1 MLNIDYYQSFKTI
14 TMISFIKHICLTIL
28 ALGILF
34 FFTTCHDKKTDED
47 TRTVFNYNEMAGITS
62 LDPASAN
69 NLEDIWAVNQIFN
82 GLVQM
87 DDSLLVVPCIA
98 KKWTI
103 SEDGLMYTFTLRND
117 VYFQDNKC
125 FENEKGRNVT
135 AKDFV
140 FSFNRLYDS
149 RVSSAV
155 SFLANVDRSEKTN
168 YKGFSATN
176 DSTFVIYLK
185 EPFSAFLSVLTMK
198 YFSVIPHEATDFYGQ
213 EFRRN
218 PIGTGPFKFKL
229 WDEGTKLVLLKNENY
244 FEYDGKNRLP
254 YLDAVT
260 VSFVKD
266 RETAFM
272 ELLNGKYDML
282 SGADAFNIN
291 EVLDKNGNLQPVYA
305 QKFFLQKQTFLKT
318 DYLGILVDNNMELVQ
333 NSPLRIKA
341 LRKAINYGFDRVKMV
356 QFFRNN
362 IGYPATAGFIPNGLP
377 SFNESIVKGY
387 TYDPEKVRQL
397 LIEAGFPNGENL
409 PEITLHTTDNY
420 LEQTEFIQS
429 QLADNNIKVNISV
442 DKPSVLRQAVASC
455 DYNFFKKSW
464 VGDYA
469 DEENFMSLFYSKN
482 FAPVGSNYTH
492 YKNPDF
498 DILFEKVI
506 KEQNRDNKNKL
517 YQQMDQI
524 LIDDAPIVPL
534 YYDQVIRLVTK
545 NIKGLNTNPMN
556 LLNLKLTQKLKK

>member
-1 MLNIDYYQSFKTI
+1 MASVFNYFKLLGV
-14 TMISFIKHICLTIL
+14 S
-28 ALGILF
+28 ALVIAFLSTCSD
-34 FFTTCHDKKTDED
+34 TTTEED
-47 TRTVFNYNEMAGITS
+47 TRTVFNYNEMAGISS

-69 NLEDIWAVNQIFN
+69 NTEDIWAVNQLFN

-87 DDSLLVVPCIA
+87 DDSLKVVPAIA
-98 KKWTI
+98 KKWFI
-103 SEDGLMYTFTLRND
+103 SDDGLTYTFILRDD
-117 VYFQDNKC
+117 VYFHDNKC
-125 FENEKGRNVT
+125 FEHEKGRKVT
-135 AKDFV
+135 PKDFV
-140 FSFNRLYDS
+140 FSFNRLYDP

-155 SFLANVDRSEKTN
+155 SFLSNIDRSEKTN
-168 YKGFSATN
+168 YKGFTAPD

-185 EPFSAFLSVLTMK
+185 EPFSAFLSVLTTK
-198 YFSVIPHEATDFYGQ
+198 YFSVLPYEATEMYGQ
-213 EFRRN
+213 DFRRN
-218 PIGTGPFKFKL
+218 PVGSGPFKFKL
-229 WDEGTKLVLLKNENY
+229 WEEGTKLVLLKNDHY
-244 FEYDGKNRLP
+244 FEFEGSNRLP

-260 VSFVKD
+260 ISFVKD

-291 EVLDKNGNLQPVYA
+291 DVLDKNGNLQPVYA
-305 QKFFLQKQTFLKT
+305 EKFDLQKSTFLKT
-318 DYLGILVDNNMELVQ
+318 DYLGMLIDDNMELVKK
-333 NSPLRIKA
+333 SPLRIKA

-356 QFFRNN
+356 KYFRNN

-377 SFNESIVKGY
+377 SFNDKIVKGY
-387 TYDPEKVRQL
+387 TYNPEKVRQL
-397 LIEAGFPNGENL
+397 LIEAGYPDGKGL

-429 QLADNNIKVNISV
+429 QLAENNINIKISV
-442 DKPSVLRQAVASC
+442 DKASVLRQAVASC
-455 DYNFFKKSW
+455 EYNFFKKSW

-506 KEQNRDNKNKL
+506 REQNREVKSTL
-517 YQQMDQI
+517 YQKMDQM

-534 YYDQVIRLVTK
+534 YYDQVIRLVHK
-545 NIKGLNTNPMN
+545 NIRDLNTNPMN
-556 LLNLKLTQKLKK
+556 LLNLKLVKKDLKKGA

>member
-1 MLNIDYYQSFKTI
+1 MGSI
-14 TMISFIKHICLTIL
+14 IKFVKLTV
-28 ALGILF
+28 LF
-34 FFTTCHDKKTDED
+34 LIIVATTTTCSDNKQENDN
-47 TRTVFNYNEMAGITS
+47 RTVFNYNEMAGISS

-69 NLEDIWAVNQIFN
+69 NTEDIWGVNQVFN
-82 GLVQM
+82 GLVQL
-87 DDSLLVVPCIA
+87 DDSLKVKPCIA
-98 KKWTI
+98 KRWFL
-103 SEDGLMYTFTLRND
+103 SDDGLTYTFILRDD
-117 VYFQDNKC
+117 VYFHDNPC
-125 FENEKGRNVT
+125 FDDKKGRKVT

-140 FSFNRLYDS
+140 ISFNRLYDA

-155 SFLANVDRSEKTN
+155 SLLSNIDRSEKTG
-168 YKGFSATN
+168 YKGFLASN
-176 DSTFVIYLK
+176 DSTFVVYLK

-198 YFSVIPHEATDFYGQ
+198 YFSVIPFEAVDFYGQ
-213 EFRRN
+213 DFRRN
-218 PIGTGPFKFKL
+218 PVGTGPFKFKL
-229 WDEGTKLVLLKNENY
+229 WEEGTKLVLLKNERY
-244 FEYDGKNRLP
+244 FEYDGKNQLP

-260 VSFVKD
+260 ISFVKD

-305 QKFFLQKQTFLKT
+305 EKFIMQKQTFLKT
-318 DYLGILVDNNMELVQ
+318 DYLGILVDDNIDIVKK
-333 NSPLRIKA
+333 SPLRIKA

-356 QFFRNN
+356 KFFRNN

-377 SFNESIVKGY
+377 SFNDKIVKGY
-387 TYDPEKVRQL
+387 SYNPDKVRQL
-397 LIEAGFPNGENL
+397 LIEAGYPDGKNL

-429 QLADNNIKVNISV
+429 QLADNNINVKISV
-442 DKPSVLRQAVASC
+442 DKPAVLRQAVASC
-455 DYNFFKKSW
+455 EYNLFKKSW

-492 YKNPDF
+492 YKNPEF
-498 DILFEKVI
+498 DVLFEKVI
-506 KEQNRDNKNKL
+506 REPNREVKNVL
-517 YQQMDQI
+517 YQQMDQM

-534 YYDQVIRLVTK
+534 YYDQVIRLVHK
-545 NIKGLNTNPMN
+545 NIKNLTTNPMN
-556 LLNLKLTQKLKK
+556 LLNLKLVKKEKKKD